1 MSVTVT
7 VRRWK
12 PMAER
17 QIEDRMFREDNR
29 EKERIPCMATVEYLR
44 KWRKD
49 HPGYSAQK
57 AREWRARQM
66 AKDPNFFKDKHRK
79 FSESH
84 PGYFREYQRKWRE
97 ANFDSYYAHMEK
109 SNELSSKKRKA
120 ASAVRRQTSR
130 AFALS
135 GNLRSR
141 NVAMDNEVARHM
153 AKGRDVGTIAVFM
166 EIPVSIVQQAI
177 NRVQRRKAVP
187 TVDKTSGAA

>member
-1 MSVTVT
+1 
-7 VRRWK
+7 
-12 PMAER
+12 
-17 QIEDRMFREDNR
+17 
-29 EKERIPCMATVEYLR
+29 MATAEYSR

-57 AREWRARQM
+57 AREWRARLI
-66 AKDPNFFKDKHRK
+66 AINPNFFKDQNRK
-79 FSESH
+79 YRESH
-84 PGYFREYQRKWRE
+84 PGYFREYQRKWRA
-97 ANFDSYYAHMEK
+97 ANFASYYASQEK
-109 SNELSSKKRKA
+109 SNELASNKRKA
-120 ASAVRRQTSR
+120 ARAVRRQTSR
-130 AFALS
+130 AFSIS